1 MSRLESELVRLR
13 QEVASQ
19 RRQQD
24 HLLTRIERL
33 EAARAVPHEALPAA
47 VRPMPLPFD
56 DGPPPDL
63 PTIRLE
69 PPRPVPVRAPPLD
82 TRIELRDPSHE
93 QLRLLDRRPD
103 EMQAA
108 TAARETTTPEF
119 AFAQAVTQYNS
130 GDRAQAAA
138 AFDTFVSSHPRHVAA
153 GKALYLA
160 GLSRL
165 ATSDCATAIERFET
179 LTREYPDSDARGA
192 ADVAWARCD
201 VESGRVSAARER
213 LQRVLKEHPRT
224 AEASQAE
231 ALLDELGAASVA
243 HRPPFGE
250 SPAEGR

>member
-1 MSRLESELVRLR
+1 MRE
-13 QEVASQ
+13 EVVSQ

-24 HLLTRIERL
+24 HLLSRIERL
-33 EAARAVPHEALPAA
+33 EATRAVAHEAVPAA
-47 VRPMPLPFD
+47 VRPTPIPFD

-69 PPRPVPVRAPPLD
+69 RPVPVRAPPLD

-93 QLRLLDRRPD
+93 QLRLLDSRPA
-103 EMQAA
+103 ETQHT

-138 AFDTFVSSHPRHVAA
+138 AFDAFVSRHPRHEAA
-153 GKALYLA
+153 DNALYLA
-160 GLSRL
+160 GLSRI
-165 ATSDCATAIERFET
+165 ATRDCATAVERFET
-179 LTREYPDSDARGA
+179 LTRDYPDSDARAA

-250 SPAEGR
+250 SPVEGR